1 MVINEDSHQEFFI
14 RIWLLRLR
22 IGLAQQISEGRRKNR
37 FLRNYSKLVTPLKR
51 LGKRNLFATF
61 CWKSRVCT
69 AKKTFWVFRNIE
81 TPLFKKNSLKRRF
94 LLLPWFK
101 IDDTGNVGIHT
112 CHPDMLKLRHEFAV
126 EAAKSLS
133 CEEPTSLLCKHVIH
147 PARGQGQCQA
157 DEVIFTSVLW
167 GVSCNIFDVW
177 VFSALQHSLGEDGG
191 HSVLARVVPL
201 QQHVLELRVHILN
214 LLVHLL
220 EKTGVIGSTRLHPTW
235 YTIVLIV
242 HYLRWRGCVHPGCSS
257 WCASRS
263 SRSRAPPP
271 RCRSR
276 SAAGLPRSSTW
287 KWNKKT

>member
-1 MVINEDSHQEFFI
+1 
-14 RIWLLRLR
+14 
-22 IGLAQQISEGRRKNR
+22 
-37 FLRNYSKLVTPLKR
+37 
-51 LGKRNLFATF
+51 
-61 CWKSRVCT
+61 
-69 AKKTFWVFRNIE
+69 
-81 TPLFKKNSLKRRF
+81 
-94 LLLPWFK
+94 
-101 IDDTGNVGIHT
+101 
-112 CHPDMLKLRHEFAV
+112 MLKLRHEFAV

-147 PARGQGQCQA
+147 PATGQGQCQA

-220 EKTGVIGSTRLHPTW
+220 ENQGYWQHAITSYLI

-263 SRSRAPPP
+263 SRSRARPP

-287 KWNKKT
+287 KQTLPKAQQTQGLSAFTKVTAIGSDWNFRYTNLDLDAWNVASFYNTKHVLYFGFGFLWKWL

>member
-1 MVINEDSHQEFFI
+1 M
-14 RIWLLRLR
+14 
-22 IGLAQQISEGRRKNR
+22 
-37 FLRNYSKLVTPLKR
+37 
-51 LGKRNLFATF
+51 
-61 CWKSRVCT
+61 
-69 AKKTFWVFRNIE
+69 
-81 TPLFKKNSLKRRF
+81 
-94 LLLPWFK
+94 
-101 IDDTGNVGIHT
+101 
-112 CHPDMLKLRHEFAV
+112 
-126 EAAKSLS
+126 
-133 CEEPTSLLCKHVIH
+133 
-147 PARGQGQCQA
+147 
-157 DEVIFTSVLW
+157 
-167 GVSCNIFDVW
+167 SCNIFDVW
-177 VFSALQHSLGEDGG
+177 VFSALQHSLGEDGS

-220 EKTGVIGSTRLHPTW
+220 ENQGYWQHAITSYLI

-287 KWNKKT
+287 NQTLPKAQQTQGLSAFTKVIAIGSDRKFS

>member
-1 MVINEDSHQEFFI
+1 MK
-14 RIWLLRLR
+14 WL
-22 IGLAQQISEGRRKNR
+22 I
-37 FLRNYSKLVTPLKR
+37 
-51 LGKRNLFATF
+51 
-61 CWKSRVCT
+61 C
-69 AKKTFWVFRNIE
+69 
-81 TPLFKKNSLKRRF
+81 SL
-94 LLLPWFK
+94 WF
-101 IDDTGNVGIHT
+101 
-112 CHPDMLKLRHEFAV
+112 
-126 EAAKSLS
+126 
-133 CEEPTSLLCKHVIH
+133 CEE
-147 PARGQGQCQA
+147 
-157 DEVIFTSVLW
+157 
-167 GVSCNIFDVW
+167 VSCKIFNVW

-220 EKTGVIGSTRLHPTW
+220 ENRGIGSTRLHPTW

-276 SAAGLPRSSTW
+276 WAAGLPRSSTW
-287 KWNKKT
+287 NQTLPQQAQQTQVLSAFTKVTAIESDRKFLWHQSRRVQCCLFLFDKPHFVLWFWFSLEVAVMCEYMFKDVLAMELPLRWVMW

>member
-1 MVINEDSHQEFFI
+1 MLESIPATLTCWSFGMSSQSKQQRVSPVRN
-14 RIWLLRLR
+14 RLPFS
-22 IGLAQQISEGRRKNR
+22 ASMS
-37 FLRNYSKLVTPLKR
+37 FTLK
-51 LGKRNLFATF
+51 K
-61 CWKSRVCT
+61 
-69 AKKTFWVFRNIE
+69 
-81 TPLFKKNSLKRRF
+81 
-94 LLLPWFK
+94 
-101 IDDTGNVGIHT
+101 
-112 CHPDMLKLRHEFAV
+112 
-126 EAAKSLS
+126 
-133 CEEPTSLLCKHVIH
+133 
-147 PARGQGQCQA
+147 GQGQCQA

-177 VFSALQHSLGEDGG
+177 VFSALQHSLGEDGS

-220 EKTGVIGSTRLHPTW
+220 ENQGYWQHAITSYLI

-271 RCRSR
+271 RCRSK

-287 KWNKKT
+287 NQTLPKAQQTQGLSAFTKVTSIGSDRKFS

>member
-1 MVINEDSHQEFFI
+1 MKIHIENSSSKRGFI
-14 RIWLLRLR
+14 
-22 IGLAQQISEGRRKNR
+22 
-37 FLRNYSKLVTPLKR
+37 
-51 LGKRNLFATF
+51 
-61 CWKSRVCT
+61 
-69 AKKTFWVFRNIE
+69 
-81 TPLFKKNSLKRRF
+81 
-94 LLLPWFK
+94 LLPWFK
-101 IDDTGNVGIHT
+101 INDTGNVGIHT

-220 EKTGVIGSTRLHPTW
+220 ENQGYWQHAITSYLI

-276 SAAGLPRSSTW
+276 WAAGLPRSSTW

>member
-1 MVINEDSHQEFFI
+1 MKIHFENSSSKRGVI
-14 RIWLLRLR
+14 
-22 IGLAQQISEGRRKNR
+22 
-37 FLRNYSKLVTPLKR
+37 
-51 LGKRNLFATF
+51 
-61 CWKSRVCT
+61 
-69 AKKTFWVFRNIE
+69 
-81 TPLFKKNSLKRRF
+81 
-94 LLLPWFK
+94 LLPWFK
-101 IDDTGNVGIHT
+101 INDTGNVGIHT

-133 CEEPTSLLCKHVIH
+133 CEEPTSLLCKHVVH

-157 DEVIFTSVLW
+157 DKVTHVCSLW
-167 GVSCNIFDVW
+167 FYEEVSCDIFDVW

-220 EKTGVIGSTRLHPTW
+220 GNRGIGSTRLHPTW
-235 YTIVLIV
+235 YTVVLIV

-276 SAAGLPRSSTW
+276 SAAGRPRNSTW
-287 KWNKKT
+287 SQTLPKAQQTQGLSAFTKVTAIGSDRKFS